1 MTARYTKLQP
11 IQYNDESLVKNVN
24 IPYKTFIEKE
34 EGYELEVSCKI
45 LNSRTRIGG
54 PLHLKLK
61 VTNIGGVDIEKFK
74 IDINSYSSEDNQT
87 PYYDRCVLWI
97 NEKLEVGYSIIE
109 DIVLKNSY
117 RDLDLSNND
126 LSEIITDSEKDLR
139 KMEYNLQGT
148 DDPLDFTSKANLQS
162 KTKILN
168 AITNEQEDF
177 TSKEMTHDR
186 LKHNYSSDQSSI
198 QLDPG
203 ELNEESNPI
212 KSKEISFNDNESLMN
227 NKNISD
233 RTKRSISIDQQYN
246 TVISPIYDNFYCK
259 DDTLVINKKKKMK
272 SLFLTED
279 FDYLISTLPSVIH
292 IEFRRDNM
300 KLIPCRQYQFK
311 LCSEYFTGDLL
322 VARPCMNI
330 PKDKTPRYTH
340 YNVLMLGT
348 SKNGKTSLINS
359 FLTLFNNRITYMNP
373 YLQKLYHDNKNYLLY
388 NIKELLPESLHI
400 RFYDCPLESIKAFT
414 NSQYSYKNLDLV
426 LTGNFPYDFPIN
438 TTNVDLLGKITD
450 EKPHT
455 RRLSF
460 SNNNGSTHSLSKL
473 NVEKG
478 GNGSNSSLRPYSI
491 NGPLIVSKAQESSKS
506 YSSPNTISKIHVV
519 ILTLSYTVIENTEEF
534 KLYTKLFRYITQL
547 NIPVVVALTNIDKL
561 NPDKVEEYLS
571 EINNSF
577 KSSYVYPISN
587 YTISNNK
594 LKSFERDRNILRL
607 ISNSI
612 YLAQQN
618 IYNEFNEENIRKAQT
633 LKNDANGGVTSNNNI
648 ENSNNMA
655 KDIMNEKLNKLMS
668 NDGQDNKVRIDDFVP
683 PHNLNAVIG
692 CDNVNIVDMTKFTKE
707 QISSLY
713 DDVDY
718 DTTIFENITR
728 FDVTG
733 AEDIDV
739 ILAFDGSRIVDRE
752 ILDVIKGIGLSITSQ
767 YPHNI
772 NLGGFLFG
780 EKIKNIS
787 GLTSDISLFE
797 SRLANLELTENRL
810 SADGDTLYR
819 ALNHCKTLL
828 DSQYRLSKRQQLW
841 LFISECSNDNYYQIQ
856 TKKLADTLRSN
867 KYNCEIFCFY
877 LRQSSEAAM
886 PTLVDKFLKSFA
898 DLIVIFNDIESIY
911 DYLTPP
917 ATSYNNIL
925 NPKLYL
931 QFLKILKE
939 SSKIHLLRNQLT
951 GYIPY
956 NIGNLTKITSLNMNV
971 NLLTSYLP
979 NTIGNLVGLTE
990 LQLSFNRLSGQ
1001 IPVSIGNL
1009 NKLTTLKMSNN
1020 QFIGPIPNSIGNLVN
1035 LTKLRLENNK
1045 LSGAIPESIGN
1056 LVNLEK
1062 LQLNNNCINGLIP
1075 KSIGNLSKLR
1085 ILQLGNNK
1093 LCGSIPSSIGDLSHL
1108 TFLYLNDNFLVG
1120 TLPDSMSK
1128 LKKLN
1133 ELHLQNNESLSGDI
1147 PSELTTSLTLK
1158 KINIYGTKLKKNTS
1172 V

>member
-1 MTARYTKLQP
+1 MSARYIKLQP
-11 IQYNDESLVKNVN
+11 IQYNDDSLVKNVN

-34 EGYELEVSCKI
+34 GGYELEVSCKI

-74 IDINSYSSEDNQT
+74 IDINSFSSEDNQS
-87 PYYDRCVLWI
+87 PYYDRYVLWI

-117 RDLDLSNND
+117 RNLDISNND
-126 LSEIITDSEKDLR
+126 LSVIITDSEKDLR
-139 KMEYNLQGT
+139 KLEYNIQGP
-148 DDPLDFTSKANLQS
+148 DDPLDFSTKTNLQS
-162 KTKILN
+162 KTRILS
-168 AITNEQEDF
+168 AISNEQSEF
-177 TSKEMTHDR
+177 TPKEVLHDR
-186 LKHNYSSDQSSI
+186 SKNNYSSDQSSI
-198 QLDPG
+198 QLDTG
-203 ELNEESNPI
+203 DMNEDNYPM
-212 KSKEISFNDNESLMN
+212 KSKEISFNDNESLIN
-227 NKNISD
+227 NKNIPD

-246 TVISPIYDNFYCK
+246 TIISPIYDNFYCK

-279 FDYLISTLPSVIH
+279 YDYLISTLPSVIH

-322 VARPCMNI
+322 VARPCINI

-340 YNVLMLGT
+340 YNILMLG
-348 SKNGKTSLINS
+348 SCKNGKTSLINS

-373 YLQKLYHDNKNYLLY
+373 YLQKLYHDNKNYILY
-388 NIKELLPESLHI
+388 NIKELLPESLHV
-400 RFYDCPLESIKAFT
+400 RFYDCPLESIKTFT

-426 LTGNFPYDFPIN
+426 LSGNFPYDFPIN
-438 TTNVDLLGKITD
+438 TTNVDLLGKIVD
-450 EKPHT
+450 EKPHP
-455 RRLSF
+455 RRLSI
-460 SNNNGSTHSLSKL
+460 SNQNGSTHSLSKL
-473 NVEKG
+473 NFEKGG

-491 NGPLIVSKAQESSKS
+491 NGPLVVSKTQETSSKS
-506 YSSPNTISKIHVV
+506 NTITNTIFKIHVV
-519 ILTLSYTVIENTEEF
+519 ILALSYTVIENSEEF

-561 NPDKVEEYLS
+561 NQDKVEEYLY
-571 EINNSF
+571 EINNAF

-594 LKSFERDRNILRL
+594 LKSFEKDRNILRL
-607 ISNSI
+607 ISNSM
-612 YLAQQN
+612 YLAQQS
-618 IYNEFNEENIRKAQT
+618 IYNEFNEENIIKAQT
-633 LKNDANGGVTSNNNI
+633 INDVNNTTTTNL
-648 ENSNNMA
+648 ENMT
-655 KDIMNEKLNKLMS
+655 KDTTNDKTNKLITI
-668 NDGQDNKVRIDDFVP
+668 DGQEYKYKIDDFVP
-683 PHNLNAVIG
+683 SHNVNAIIG
-692 CDNVNIVDMTKFTKE
+692 CDNVNVVDMTKFTKE
-707 QISSLY
+707 QISTLY
-713 DDVDY
+713 EDVDY

-733 AEDIDV
+733 EEDIDV
-739 ILAFDGSRIVDRE
+739 ILAFDGSRIIDRE
-752 ILDVIKGIGLSITSQ
+752 ILDIVKCIGLSISSQ
-767 YPHNI
+767 YPQNI
-772 NLGGFLFG
+772 NIGGFLFG

-797 SRLANLELTENRL
+797 SRLATLELTDNRL

-841 LFISECSNDNYYQIQ
+841 IFISECSNDNYYQIQ
-856 TKKLADTLRSN
+856 AKKLADTLRSN
-867 KYNCEIFCFY
+867 QYNCEIFCFY
-877 LRQSSEAAM
+877 IRQNSEAEM
-886 PTLVDKFLKSFA
+886 PIMVDKFLKSFI
-898 DLIVIFNDIESIY
+898 DLVVVFNDMESIY
-911 DYLTPP
+911 GYLTPP

-931 QFLKILKE
+931 QFLKILRE

-956 NIGNLTKITSLNMNV
+956 NIGNLTKITSLNLNV

-990 LQLSFNRLSGQ
+990 LQLSFNKLTGL

-1009 NKLTTLKMSNN
+1009 NRLTILKMSNN
-1020 QFIGPIPNSIGNLVN
+1020 QFFGPIPYSIGNLVN

-1075 KSIGNLSKLR
+1075 RSIGNLTKLR

-1093 LCGSIPSSIGDLSHL
+1093 LSGNIPSAIGDLSNL
-1108 TFLYLNDNFLVG
+1108 AFLYLNDNYLVG

-1128 LKKLN
+1128 LKKLS

-1158 KINIYGTKLKKNTS
+1158 KINIHGTKLKKNTS